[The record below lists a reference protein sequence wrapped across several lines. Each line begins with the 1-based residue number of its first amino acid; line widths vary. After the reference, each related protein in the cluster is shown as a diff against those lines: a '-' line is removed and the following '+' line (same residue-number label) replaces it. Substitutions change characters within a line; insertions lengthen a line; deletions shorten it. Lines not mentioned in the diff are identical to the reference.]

1 VIFPFVYA
9 PFPSSRGA
17 GACIFDARVGEFL
30 RVWMGFAVPGF
41 SAISF
46 SQLRGSVPT
55 LKRRSPLIFSPL
67 DIAPLTRKKN
77 AGAPAP
83 A

>member
-1 VIFPFVYA
+1 
-9 PFPSSRGA
+9 
-17 GACIFDARVGEFL
+17 
-30 RVWMGFAVPGF
+30 MGFAVPGF

-67 DIAPLTRKKN
+67 DIAPLMRKKKRRSPCPGVMLPSSILPISI
-77 AGAPAP
+77 AGRIGMYKFQFASNHG
-83 A
+83 